1 MRMTY
6 TVDVEA
12 LADAVRILDNYADHC
27 AKQLLAVEKLVSSS
41 HLRWTGEAAAEY
53 EARHRD
59 WVQRAD
65 SMRQHIL
72 AVRDRGAAAA
82 AAYEAAMTANL
93 KMFS

>member
-1 MRMTY
+1 MSY

-12 LADAVRILDNYADHC
+12 LADAVRILTGYADHC
-27 AKQLLAVEKLVSSS
+27 SEQLVAVEKLVSSS
-41 HLRWTGEAAAEY
+41 HLRWTGEAAGEY

-65 SMRQHIL
+65 SMRQHVV

-82 AAYEAAMTANL
+82 AAYDAALAANL